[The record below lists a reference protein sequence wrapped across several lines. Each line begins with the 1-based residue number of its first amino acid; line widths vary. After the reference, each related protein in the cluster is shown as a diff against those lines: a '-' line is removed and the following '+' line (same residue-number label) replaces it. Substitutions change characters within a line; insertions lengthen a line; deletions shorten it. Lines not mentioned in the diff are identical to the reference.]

1 MSNTKRSPRKQDQSE
16 LVAMAKMLTVA
27 HQIGLIRCLRCRIDL
42 EELWADPSHP
52 QWNAV
57 RDLIAIARH
66 QMSEVA

>member
-1 MSNTKRSPRKQDQSE
+1 
-16 LVAMAKMLTVA
+16 MAKMLTVA